1 MNVRSLVFRRGKVTV
16 KRRVGRRTLAS
27 IVVGAVIGAGVVLPF
42 QLATGAQSAGAADA
56 AKFDPAYIIADR
68 YFYDANAM
76 SVPEIQSFL
85 DSQVGTCTNG
95 ACLNVLTI
103 AFSGASQFTASQTG
117 NLVCT
122 AIPAGNFAVSHFI
135 YIVQQ
140 ACGISARVLLVTLQK
155 EQALISG
162 PNARAPSQ
170 SRLNIAMGYACPDT
184 AACDTRYY
192 GVGNQLYWGARQL
205 KYYSAGRVF
214 RQPGPHYIQWSPN
227 SACGGTWLDIRNYA
241 TAALYNYTPY
251 QPNAAALAN
260 LYGTGDGCSSY
271 GNRNFWRL
279 YSDWFGN
286 PVGNSPIGWLDTA
299 TVSGTTI
306 VAKGWA
312 LDIDLPLG
320 AASVQLRVD
329 GVVVGSGYA
338 VENRPGLAA
347 AVLPEAGDNHGYTLR
362 ANVGVGTHTVC
373 VIGLD
378 SAGAPP
384 STLLYGGAGGV
395 NNCAVVTVSAPP
407 DGWIDSVNVLG
418 SKVTVSGWAL
428 DPNTSAPVEVRLLVD
443 GSIAATVTADSTRPG
458 LAAAIGSTA
467 GDDHGFAL
475 SAQVSMGSHTIC
487 VVAVNDA
494 PGPDGSI
501 RYAGPGAANNC
512 ARVNYPGPQSPMG
525 WIDSVTTVGDTV
537 TASGWTI
544 DPDTAA
550 AVPVQLV
557 VDGVVVATGSANL
570 SRSGLGAATLPAAG
584 DDHGYLFTTKVST
597 GQHTICV
604 IAVDDAVGPSTRLS
618 YVGAG
623 ASNNCALVNYT
634 GPRSPIGW
642 MDAAVLNGTNLTTS
656 GWTIDPDTA
665 GSVMVQMSVDGAIVA
680 TALAATPRPGLG
692 RAYPGYGDDHGYSMS
707 TTLTWGTHTVCMIAV
722 DHAGG
727 TSTRLLYVGAAASSN
742 CVVVSNPGSSSPVG
756 WLDAVTLSDSI
767 LTATGWS
774 IDPDTAGAVEVQLIV
789 DGVVVTSGL
798 AGLPRPGL
806 GAAVGMTALG
816 DAHGYSLSATLGSG
830 THTVCVVG
838 LNDAPGIDSTLRY
851 RGANATNN
859 CAVVTR

>member
-1 MNVRSLVFRRGKVTV
+1 MLRRGKVTV
-16 KRRVGRRTLAS
+16 LRRRVGRRMITS
-27 IVVGAVIGAGVVLPF
+27 IIVGAVIGAGVVLPL
-42 QLATGAQSAGAADA
+42 QLATGAQSAAAADPT
-56 AKFDPAYIIADR
+56 KFDPAYIIADR
-68 YFYDANAM
+68 FFYDASAM
-76 SVPEIQSFL
+76 SVAEIQSFL
-85 DSQVGTCTNG
+85 DFQIGTCTNG

-103 AFSGASQFTASQTG
+103 PFPGASQFTASQTG

-155 EQALISG
+155 EQALVSG

-214 RQPGPHYIQWSPN
+214 RQPGSNYIQWSPN

-299 TVSGTTI
+299 TVSGSTV

-329 GVVVGSGYA
+329 GVVVASGYA
-338 VENRPGLAA
+338 VENRPGLGA

-418 SKVTVSGWAL
+418 SKVTASGWTI
-428 DPNTSAPVEVRLLVD
+428 DPSTSAPVEARLLVD
-443 GSIAATVTADSTRPG
+443 GSVVAAATADRTRTG

-467 GDDHGFAL
+467 GDDHGFVL
-475 SAQVSMGSHTIC
+475 SANVSVGSHTVC

-512 ARVNYPGPQSPMG
+512 ARVTYPGPQSPVG
-525 WIDSVTTVGDTV
+525 WIDSVTTVGATV

-550 AVPVQLV
+550 AVAVQLV
-557 VDGVVVATGSANL
+557 VDGVAVATGSANVT
-570 SRSGLGAATLPAAG
+570 RPGLGAAILSAAG
-584 DDHGYLFTTKVST
+584 DDHGYFFTIGVSA
-597 GQHTICV
+597 GPHTVCV
-604 IAVDDAVGPSTRLS
+604 VALDDVGGPSTRLS
-618 YVGAG
+618 YAGAG
-623 ASNNCALVNYT
+623 ASSNCALVNYP

-642 MDAAVLNGTNLTTS
+642 MDAAVLNGANLTTS

-665 GSVMVQMSVDGAIVA
+665 GPVTVQMTVDGAVVA
-680 TALAATPRPGLG
+680 SAPAATPRPGLG
-692 RAYPGYGDDHGYSMS
+692 RAYPGYGDDHGYTMS

-722 DHAGG
+722 DDAGG
-727 TSTRLLYVGAAASSN
+727 TSTRLSYVGAAASSN
-742 CVVVSNPGSSSPVG
+742 CVVVNNPGSRQPVG
-756 WLDAVTLSDSI
+756 WLDAVSLSGSTLM
-767 LTATGWS
+767 ATGWS
-774 IDPDTAGAVEVQLIV
+774 IDPDTANAVEVRLIV

-798 AGLPRPGL
+798 AGLSRPGL
-806 GAAVGMTALG
+806 GAAVGMAALG
-816 DAHGYSLSATLGSG
+816 DAHGYALTTTLGPG

-838 LNDAPGIDSTLRY
+838 VNDAPGPDSTLSY
-851 RGANATNN
+851 RGANSANN
-859 CAVVTR
+859 CAVATL